1 MTFKD
6 ALFKAAEE
14 MKLNRFQMLRLRLR
28 MMMPSTAKEIEAAA
42 IAEVMAQELAP
53 SAQQIDWE
61 KMLEFLKWL
70 IPLLLELFG

>member
-1 MTFKD
+1 MTFRE

>member
-14 MKLNRFQMLRLRLR
+14 MKLNRFQMFRLRLR
-28 MMMPSTAKEIEAAA
+28 MMMPNTAKEIEAAA
-42 IAEVMAQELAP
+42 VAEAMAQGLAP
-53 SAQQIDWE
+53 SAQQIDWD

-70 IPLLLELFG
+70 IPLLLELFA